1 MGHGVFAAAILRGV
15 MSGSAPHFPALS
27 VVVPCYNEEEGL
39 GAFFERMNAAC
50 RTHAGGSFEII
61 FVNDGSRDATWPR
74 IRAMSRLHPGVV
86 GVNLSRNHGHQLAV
100 TAGLRLAKGRRVLVI
115 DADLQDPPE
124 LLGAMMRKMDE
135 GFDVVYG
142 RRNARAGETL
152 FKRATAFL
160 FYRLLDRLSETRI
173 PMDVGDF
180 RLMSQLI
187 VDRLNA
193 MPEQDR
199 FLRGM
204 IAWLGGRQSEVAY
217 DRDPRFAGTTGYSA
231 KKMVRLA
238 IAGLT
243 SFSTAPLQLAAIM
256 TGCGVAFAF
265 LISVYVLYGLLFG
278 KVAPGWTSL
287 ALIIAFFSTAQ
298 MASLAVISIY
308 IGRIFTQVKMR
319 PLYLIDEVER
329 SEAKVALAHP
339 APPNPEVLEKQA
351 VA

>member
-1 MGHGVFAAAILRGV
+1 
-15 MSGSAPHFPALS
+15 MSGAVSHFPALS
-27 VVVPCYNEEEGL
+27 VVVPCYNEEQGL

-50 RTHAGGSFEII
+50 RAHAGGSYEII

-74 IRAMSRLHPGVV
+74 IRAMSRIHPGVV
-86 GVNLSRNHGHQLAV
+86 AVNLSRNHGHQLAV
-100 TAGLRLAKGRRVLVI
+100 TAGLSLARGQRVLII

-124 LLGAMMRKMDE
+124 LLDAMMRKMDE

-142 RRNARAGETL
+142 RRNVRAGETQ
-152 FKRATAFL
+152 FKRATAYL
-160 FYRLLDRLSETRI
+160 FYRLLNRMAEQPI
-173 PMDVGDF
+173 PTDVGDF
-180 RLMSQLI
+180 RLMNRQI

-204 IAWLGGRQSEVAY
+204 IAWLGGRQTDVTY

-231 KKMVRLA
+231 SKMIALA
-238 IAGLT
+238 LAGLT
-243 SFSTAPLQLAAIM
+243 SFSTAPLRLAAIM
-256 TGCGVAFAF
+256 TGCGVVFAF
-265 LISVYVLYGLLFG
+265 LVGVYVAYGLLFG

-287 ALIIAFFSTAQ
+287 ALIIALFSTAQ

-319 PLYLIDEVER
+319 PLYLIDEVDQCEV
-329 SEAKVALAHP
+329 KVALASP
-339 APPNPEVLEKQA
+339 ASQAPESLETRA